1 MRFTVMTSTLGAD
14 IKIPIIRAFG
24 LNMVGCL
31 SFLESYGSFV
41 SFPKSLTNSS
51 GSLSEAIQ
59 KLVAAKRLLKYLT
72 QVDESLEMMTEILS
86 ALSTNSYTLALTLMK
101 KNNNKISFT
110 ISELIDDLFG
120 SMSEDELT
128 FPRVMVKTQPGSC
141 IKNYTLELVEE
152 PERTGWNYKQSIR
165 HIPGLFNYLSEA
177 SSEKEVEAELKK
189 MWTDHEANRKMDYE
203 SLLNRTPSL
212 FQTSTNTFSTTKN
225 INLKIIIIYMLAVG
239 KSLHIAAL
247 SKTRL
252 KTGVSPIIPNTI
264 EYKNVLIGCRCIEQK
279 NSTGRISENTR
290 LPQIPLELL
299 YKVVE
304 ECSLDT
310 ILRFNHEKVIQ
321 QLGLQDEAD
330 EKTAYKY
337 LCYILKAVIF
347 WFEQNDLDL
356 DYRRISTLVY
366 NSFEKYETGSMPI
379 RLDQLFYL
387 LGTLCNG
394 LILNPGM
401 TPLDVVTRIGVINLD
416 PGSTKDN
423 IFLVNELEPKIA
435 AEIYTVK
442 ENILASGDLLRNIVT
457 GSLIPLLNDPNV
469 RKNLPFLPNG
479 GESKGG
485 RRTRKRK
492 YKNPKKTRRKRKKR
506 TQKTRRK
513 K

>member
-1 MRFTVMTSTLGAD
+1 
-14 IKIPIIRAFG
+14 
-24 LNMVGCL
+24 
-31 SFLESYGSFV
+31 
-41 SFPKSLTNSS
+41 
-51 GSLSEAIQ
+51 
-59 KLVAAKRLLKYLT
+59 
-72 QVDESLEMMTEILS
+72 MMTEILS
-86 ALSTNSYTLALTLMK
+86 ALSTDSYTLALTLMK

-120 SMSEDELT
+120 TMSDDEST
-128 FPRVMVKTQPGSC
+128 FPRVMVKIQPDSC
-141 IKNYTLELVEE
+141 IANYKLEQVEE
-152 PERTGWNYKQSIR
+152 PDRKGENYPQSIR
-165 HIPGLFNYLSEA
+165 HIPGLFPYLSA
-177 SSEKEVEAELKK
+177 DSSDEKVNAELKK

-225 INLKIIIIYMLAVG
+225 INLKIIIRYMLAVG

-321 QLGLQDEAD
+321 QLGLQGETN
-330 EKTAYKY
+330 KNTAYKY

-366 NSFEKYETGSMPI
+366 NSFEKYEPGLMPI

-401 TPLDVVTRIGVINLD
+401 TPLDVVTRIGGINLD
-416 PGSTKDN
+416 SGSTNDT

-435 AEIYTVK
+435 AVNQ
-442 ENILASGDLLRNIVT
+442 NILVSGDLLTRLLRN
-457 GSLIPLLNDPNV
+457 PNV
-469 RKNLPFLPNG
+469 RKNLPLFPNG